1 MKNMFSFKCLRGW
14 LLVLPFIINSLMP
27 RLALANEHLIDDD
40 TAGSLSVYH
49 TKYEDTL
56 YELSRRFDV
65 GLVEMLAANPGVD
78 VWQPKPGTRLIV
90 PNAHILPSHRKGIVV
105 NLSELRLYYFAD
117 ANRVYTFPI
126 GIGREGW
133 KTPLGEMRITRKKK
147 DPIWVPPAS
156 IRREDPDLPEVVP
169 AGEDNPMGGYALYLS
184 KGSYAIHGTNRPYG
198 VGKRSS
204 HGCLRMYPEDIEK
217 LFYLVK
223 EGTRVTVIDQPY
235 AVGWR
240 GDRLY
245 ITVNPTQEQAD
256 IISEEY
262 RAPPPVDMPEVYN
275 VVKRAAKGA
284 SVDWYAVEQAV
295 AKQSGV
301 PVLIA
306 EVK

>member
-1 MKNMFSFKCLRGW
+1 M
-14 LLVLPFIINSLMP
+14 LLLPLLFTFAAP
-27 RLALANEHLIDDD
+27 RTASASQYMIDDD
-40 TAGSLSVYH
+40 TVGSLSVYR

-56 YELSRRFDV
+56 YELSRRFNV

-78 VWQPKPGTRLIV
+78 VWQPKPDTRLII
-90 PNAHILPSHRKGIVV
+90 PNAHILPSYRKGIVV

-117 ANRVYTFPI
+117 NNRVYTFPI

-133 KTPLGEMRITRKKK
+133 KTPLGEMRIARKKK
-147 DPIWVPPAS
+147 DPVWVPPES
-156 IRREDPDLPEVVP
+156 IRKEDPTLPEVVP
-169 AGEDNPMGGYALYLS
+169 AGEDNPMGGYALYLN
-184 KGSYAIHGTNRPYG
+184 KGTYAIHGTNRPYG

-217 LFYLVK
+217 LFYLAK

-240 GDRLY
+240 GEKLY
-245 ITVNPTQEQAD
+245 ITINPTQEQAD

-262 RAPPPVDMPEVYN
+262 RAPHPVDMPEVYDA
-275 VVKRAAKGA
+275 VKKAAKGA

>member
-1 MKNMFSFKCLRGW
+1 MKNMFNYKCLRGA
-14 LLVLPFIINSLMP
+14 L
-27 RLALANEHLIDDD
+27 LALPLLFTSIVPTFASASEHMIDDD
-40 TAGSLSVYH
+40 TVGSLSVYR

-56 YELSRRFDV
+56 YELSRRFNV

-78 VWQPKPGTRLIV
+78 VWQPKPDTRLIV
-90 PNAHILPSHRKGIVV
+90 PNAHILPAYRKGIVV

-117 ANRVYTFPI
+117 TNKVYTFPI

-133 KTPLGEMRITRKKK
+133 KTPLGEMRIARKKK
-147 DPIWVPPAS
+147 DPLWVPPAS
-156 IRREDPDLPEVVP
+156 IRKEDPSLPEVVP
-169 AGEDNPMGGYALYLS
+169 AGEDNPMGAYALYLN
-184 KGSYAIHGTNRPYG
+184 KGTYAIHGTNRPYG

-204 HGCLRMYPEDIEK
+204 HGCIRMYPEDVEK

-245 ITVNPTQEQAD
+245 ITINPTQDQAD
-256 IISEEY
+256 VISEEY
-262 RAPPPVDMPEVYN
+262 RAPQPVEMPEVYN
-275 VVKRAAKGA
+275 AVKRAAKGV
-284 SVDWYAVEQAV
+284 SVNWYAVEQAV

>member
-1 MKNMFSFKCLRGW
+1 MKNMFKYKSLFG
-14 LLVLPFIINSLMP
+14 LLLAFPLFISNAATAS
-27 RLALANEHLIDDD
+27 EHMIDDD
-40 TAGSLSVYH
+40 TVGSLSVYR

-56 YELSRRFDV
+56 YELSRRFNV

-78 VWQPKPGTRLIV
+78 VWQPKPDTRLII
-90 PNAHILPSHRKGIVV
+90 PNAHILPSYRKGIVV

-117 ANRVYTFPI
+117 ANKVYTFPI

-133 KTPLGEMRITRKKK
+133 KTPLGEMRVARKKK
-147 DPIWVPPAS
+147 DPTWVPPAS
-156 IRREDPDLPEVVP
+156 IRKEDPTLPEVVP
-169 AGEDNPMGGYALYLS
+169 AGPDNPMGGYALYLS
-184 KGSYAIHGTNRPYG
+184 KGLYAIHGTNRPYG

-204 HGCLRMYPEDIEK
+204 HGCLRMYPEDVEK

-240 GDRLY
+240 GEKLY
-245 ITVNPTQEQAD
+245 ITINPTQEQAD
-256 IISEEY
+256 VISEEY
-262 RAPPPVDMPEVYN
+262 RAPHPVEMPAVYN
-275 VVKRAAKGA
+275 AVKRAAKGV